1 MNSSA
6 YVNSMLS
13 DRLRRFVELKDYEGL
28 TACLSRL
35 SHSQFRVAGQ
45 ILGGQICD
53 GLSADA
59 FWELFDALWT
69 YNSKAFLVTMLKAF
83 TKGMQEQRL
92 SLADDGFRLMADKLS
107 ASRVEVQK
115 TLRTLL
121 PTLSSPDDV
130 QLLFNCLGLLE
141 MSAWIPFLLN
151 AFHTATAF
159 VLLRALHYVE
169 ADRALLLRVGT
180 HLVSRGDGLSFNV
193 ASIIKAVY
201 GLDELRGT
209 FSLRLQPFQLARTEA
224 SFEAF
229 QQTVCF

>member
-1 MNSSA
+1 MNSSV
-6 YVNSMLS
+6 YVNPLLLG
-13 DRLRRFVELKDYEGL
+13 RLQRFVELKDYAGL
-28 TACLSRL
+28 TAALSRL
-35 SHSQFRVAGQ
+35 SHSQFRAAGH
-45 ILGGQICD
+45 ILGEQICD
-53 GLSADA
+53 NLSPEA
-59 FWELFDALWT
+59 FWELFDVLQT
-69 YNSKAFLVTMLKAF
+69 YDSKAFLVTLLKAF
-83 TKGMQEQRL
+83 AKGMLEHRL
-92 SLADDGFRLMADKLS
+92 SLADDGFRLMADRLS
-107 ASRVEVQK
+107 ASPTEVRK

-121 PTLSSPDDV
+121 PVLASPDDV
-130 QLLFNCLGLLE
+130 QLLFTSLGLME

-169 ADRALLLRVGT
+169 ADRALLLRVGA
-180 HLVSRGDGLSFNV
+180 HLVSSSDALSFNV

-209 FSLRLQPFQLARTEA
+209 FSLRLQPFQLARIEA